1 MKFTK
6 IVILSVY
13 CVVLATVQLTTAIEV
28 EAREGHTQDAGD
40 LYAQYQQ
47 YASNI
52 QQHHQQQAQ
61 GKPIPYGIT
70 KKQDFASDIESLMG
84 PDAALILGGV
94 GLALGTVSIVVAAI
108 QGTES
113 RSICSASKAL
123 GNTALTLSTT
133 TTVPTTYAQASMITA
148 FNNIE
153 NAINNIPTPT
163 CTS

>member
-1 MKFTK
+1 MNSTK
-6 IVILSVY
+6 IVILSVF

-28 EAREGHTQDAGD
+28 EAREAAIQDAAD

-47 YASNI
+47 YAQNV
-52 QQHHQQQAQ
+52 QQAH
-61 GKPIPYGIT
+61 GKPGPQGII
-70 KKQDFASDIESLMG
+70 KKQDFASDIESFMG
-84 PDAALILGGV
+84 PDAALILGGI

-113 RSICSASKAL
+113 RSICSASKSL
-123 GNTALTLSTT
+123 GDTALTLSTT
-133 TTVPTTYAQASMITA
+133 TTIPAAYAQANVIA
-148 FNNIE
+148 QLNLIE